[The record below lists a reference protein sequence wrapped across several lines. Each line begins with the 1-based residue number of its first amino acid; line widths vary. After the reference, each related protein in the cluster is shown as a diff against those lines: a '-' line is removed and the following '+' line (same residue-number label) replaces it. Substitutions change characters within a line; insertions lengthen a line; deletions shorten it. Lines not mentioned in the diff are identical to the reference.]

1 MTGRVRFLAKV
12 CSTSEA
18 NDHQLKFP
26 QACDCAVKRLS
37 VSRTARP
44 LHSPPGRDF
53 LGGRLADSGP
63 RLSGA
68 FKRNQ
73 TSVFCHDGLLI
84 SPLSSRKVTSM
95 KAMFVILVLALI
107 AITFELYSD
116 ASLTSAEFS
125 HPSVP
130 DPASA
135 AIAHG
140 LKHG

>member
-1 MTGRVRFLAKV
+1 MRFLALPAPV
-12 CSTSEA
+12 RCTPHPDGIFWEYDWRTQVRDS
-18 NDHQLKFP
+18 
-26 QACDCAVKRLS
+26 R
-37 VSRTARP
+37 VSSNETKP
-44 LHSPPGRDF
+44 
-53 LGGRLADSGP
+53 
-63 RLSGA
+63 
-68 FKRNQ
+68 NE

-84 SPLSSRKVTSM
+84 LPHSSGSVTSM
-95 KAMFVILVLALI
+95 KAMFIILVLALI